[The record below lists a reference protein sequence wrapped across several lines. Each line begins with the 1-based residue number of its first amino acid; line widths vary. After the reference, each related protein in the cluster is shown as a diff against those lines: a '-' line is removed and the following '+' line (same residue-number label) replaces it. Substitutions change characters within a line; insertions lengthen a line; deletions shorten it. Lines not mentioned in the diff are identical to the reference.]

1 MIITP
6 REKVREAFNRSL
18 LLSTAPEFQDAIDEA
33 IEATA
38 QALCLTPE
46 AVQDALEEREGEHA

>member
-1 MIITP
+1 MTITP
-6 REKVREAFNRSL
+6 REKVREAFNRAL
-18 LLSTAPEFQDAIDEA
+18 LMSTAPEFQDSIDEA

-46 AVQDALEEREGEHA
+46 AVQDALKEREREHA